1 MLQRIPILAFL
12 LVSCLSYGQARDDY
26 DAYMQ
31 AAGDATLLFRGRSAL
46 PYNFPHNGTYYWY
59 TPEFIE
65 GTVRFN
71 GKEYHGIELNIDA
84 ARQALICGISGSIKR
99 SELERAQ
106 VECFTIGDRH
116 FVNADGRWTGDAP
129 EGYLEVLL
137 DGPNTFLKQR
147 VKTLVEDKE
156 GTRSQDTDYSGVFKS
171 SVWRVFVCQ
180 TDYYIKDA
188 QGALH
193 KVKKRKDVYRLFK
206 DHRKQLRKYVSS
218 FEKDNIIPFEQFGLI
233 VLDRMNEQ
241 Q

>member
-1 MLQRIPILAFL
+1 MLRRIPILTL
-12 LVSCLSYGQARDDY
+12 LFVSCLSFGQARDDY

-46 PYNFPHNGTYYWY
+46 PYNFAHNGTYYWY
-59 TPEFIE
+59 SPEFIE

-71 GKEYHGIELNIDA
+71 GKDYHDIELNIDA
-84 ARQALICGISGSIKR
+84 ARQELICGIPGSIKR

-106 VECFTIGDRH
+106 VECFTIGDKH
-116 FVNADGRWTGDAP
+116 FVNADGRWKGDVP

-137 DGPNTFLKQR
+137 DGRNAFMKQR

-156 GTRSQDTDYSGVFKS
+156 GDRAQDTHYSGIFRP

-180 TDYYIKDA
+180 TNYYIRDA
-188 QGALH
+188 RGTLH
-193 KVKKRKDVYRLFK
+193 KVKKRKDVYGLFK

-218 FEKDNIIPFEQFGLI
+218 LEKDNIMPFEQFGLI
-233 VLDRMNEQ
+233 VLGRMNEQ
-241 Q
+241 